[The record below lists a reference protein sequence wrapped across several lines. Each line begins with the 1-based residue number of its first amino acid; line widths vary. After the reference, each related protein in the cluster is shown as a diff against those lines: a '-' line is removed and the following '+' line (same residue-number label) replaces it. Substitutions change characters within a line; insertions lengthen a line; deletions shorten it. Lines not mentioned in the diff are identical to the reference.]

1 MDTAESIKKKPKAK
15 KVIKRKTQRREKS
28 RGSLVVENIGEV
40 GKFIESLKYKA
51 ISTIYQSEIA

>member
-15 KVIKRKTQRREKS
+15 KVIKRKTQRREKG

-40 GKFIESLKYKA
+40 GKFIESLKYK
-51 ISTIYQSEIA
+51 Q